1 MTKIVELII
10 SEEEKEDQDGV
21 FAISLV
27 EDPAIDE
34 YWVALSK
41 EKKQLKFA
49 KVDEDKRLL
58 IAPALVP
65 NKHIFR
71 MAEDGSDY
79 YVWFSQET
87 IKKASELYMQRN
99 HLQSTTLEHEKD
111 IDGLC
116 VVESWI
122 KESPIDKS
130 VKYGFEH
137 CPIGTWFVT
146 MKVENDAVWKK
157 VKEGDVLGFSI
168 EGFFTDK
175 LNKLSK
181 VRKNKDCPDG
191 FEHKMPD
198 GSWMCGKSMG
208 YSSEAEEINM
218 IKEMIQEAES
228 TYLEAYPWD
237 QCMKD
242 MTEEYGD
249 EETAKKVCASIKDRT
264 ISYSLIPK
272 IKDELKKKYKKKSKK
287 RKEKK

>member
-10 SEEEKEDQDGV
+10 SEEQKEDQDGV

-41 EKKQLKFA
+41 EQKQLKFA
-49 KVDEDKRLL
+49 KIDEDKRLL

-71 MAEDGSDY
+71 MADDGSDF
-79 YVWFSQET
+79 YVWFSQDT
-87 IKKASELYMQRN
+87 IKKASELYMKRN
-99 HLQSTTLEHEKD
+99 HLQATTLEHEKD

-146 MKVENDAVWKK
+146 MKVENDAIWNK
-157 VKEGDVLGFSI
+157 VKDGEVLGFSI

-175 LNKLSK
+175 MQTLSTQSTDEESK
-181 VRKNKDCPDG
+181 VQL
-191 FEHKMPD
+191 
-198 GSWMCGKSMG
+198 
-208 YSSEAEEINM
+208 
-218 IKEMIQEAES
+218 IKEMIEEAET
-228 TYLEAYPWD
+228 TYLASYPWE
-237 QCMKD
+237 QCISD
-242 MTEEYGD
+242 MVSEYGD
-249 EETAKKVCASIKDRT
+249 KETAEKVCAAIKNRT

-272 IKDELKKKYKKKSKK
+272 VKDIVSGERKKGD
-287 RKEKK
+287 

>member
-10 SEEEKEDQDGV
+10 SEEQKEDQDGV

-41 EKKQLKFA
+41 EKRQLQFTKL
-49 KVDEDKRLL
+49 DEDKRLL

-71 MAEDGSDY
+71 MADDGSDF
-79 YVWFSQET
+79 YVWFSQST
-87 IKKASELYMQRN
+87 IKKASELFMKRN
-99 HLQSTTLEHEKD
+99 HLQSATIEHEAD

-116 VVESWI
+116 VVESWV

-146 MKVENDAVWKK
+146 MKVDNDEIWNK
-157 VKEGDVLGFSI
+157 VKNGDVLGFSI

-175 LNKLSK
+175 MQKMSTQSSDEEAK
-181 VRKNKDCPDG
+181 V
-191 FEHKMPD
+191 
-198 GSWMCGKSMG
+198 
-208 YSSEAEEINM
+208 
-218 IKEMIQEAES
+218 EMIRELILTEET
-228 TYLEAYPWD
+228 TYLDSYPWD
-237 QCMKD
+237 TCIAD
-242 MTEEYGD
+242 MVKEYGNK
-249 EETAKKVCASIKDRT
+249 ETAQKVCAAIKNRT
-264 ISYSLIPK
+264 ISYSVIPK
-272 IKDELKKKYKKKSKK
+272 AKEILSGERKKGK
-287 RKEKK
+287 

>member
-10 SEEEKEDQDGV
+10 SEEQKEDQDGV

-41 EKKQLKFA
+41 EQKKLKFA

-71 MAEDGSDY
+71 MADDGSDF
-79 YVWFSQET
+79 YVWFSQDT
-87 IKKASELYMQRN
+87 IKKASELYMKRN
-99 HLQSTTLEHEKD
+99 HLHATTL
-111 IDGLC
+111 
-116 VVESWI
+116 
-122 KESPIDKS
+122 DKS

-146 MKVENDAVWKK
+146 MKVENDAIWDK
-157 VKEGDVLGFSI
+157 VKGGEVLGFSI

-175 LNKLSK
+175 MQTLSTQSTDEESK
-181 VRKNKDCPDG
+181 VQL
-191 FEHKMPD
+191 
-198 GSWMCGKSMG
+198 
-208 YSSEAEEINM
+208 
-218 IKEMIQEAES
+218 IKEMIEEAET
-228 TYLEAYPWD
+228 TYLASYPWE
-237 QCMKD
+237 QCISD
-242 MTEEYGD
+242 MVSEYGD
-249 EETAKKVCASIKDRT
+249 KETAEKVCAAIKNRT

-272 IKDELKKKYKKKSKK
+272 VKDIVSGERKKSK
-287 RKEKK
+287 